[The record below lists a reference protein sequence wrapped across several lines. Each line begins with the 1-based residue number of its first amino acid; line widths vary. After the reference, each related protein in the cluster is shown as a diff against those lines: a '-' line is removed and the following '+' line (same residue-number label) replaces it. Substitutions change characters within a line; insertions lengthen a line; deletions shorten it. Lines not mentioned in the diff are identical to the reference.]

1 MKDASIVKEWATLQD
16 NVLKTGIV
24 VDLVVTKEEVDKDM
38 TEEEMNVMGDMT
50 DMKGN
55 IYVI

>member
-16 NVLKTGIV
+16 NVLKTEIV
-24 VDLVVTKEEVDKDM
+24 VDLVVMKEEVDKDM

-55 IYVI
+55 IWLI

>member
-1 MKDASIVKEWATLQD
+1 VKDASIVKEWATLQD
-16 NVLKTGIV
+16 NVLKTEIV
-24 VDLVVTKEEVDKDM
+24 VDLVVMKEEVDKDM

-55 IYVI
+55 IWLI